1 MPDPLNLNTMPQQT
15 WQRVSDLFDEVIELA
30 EGDRIAFIRR
40 LWGAEPEV
48 ASELAALLVA
58 AAKVEKTTA
67 FAQAPFD
74 AVLNDALAIKNAA
87 YRAGQNSVHGRSKN
101 ASVQAVWVRSGAPRG
116 ATGCTRQPQR

>member
-40 LWGAEPEV
+40 LWGTEPQV

-67 FAQAPFD
+67 FAQ
-74 AVLNDALAIKNAA
+74 
-87 YRAGQNSVHGRSKN
+87 RSEG
-101 ASVQAVWVRSGAPRG
+101 VV
-116 ATGCTRQPQR
+116 